1 MRSTFTLFLPVF
13 LALFIVPAALM
24 AQDSARLETLKNAR
38 IVTITSVI
46 RVNQIECARNLNVG
60 HDEAAL
66 HTPEAMKQFR
76 DAVSAG
82 MPGAR
87 ITWAFSWLALHDM
100 RPNYVKLR
108 KMAVEYHR
116 TLGDE
121 ITFIPGGYFAPMY
134 SSREQVN
141 RDIHEA
147 LEIIGQMVG
156 DGYRPKA
163 LIGGFLAAENLR
175 FLAEEEG
182 IHVAQG
188 TIWSQYGI
196 DNGDGDGSICYP
208 YYPSRTH
215 VCRPAQGKE
224 DFIDCVNLDGW
235 TCDFLCAR
243 RFGFEGGFNSR
254 LGVGPIEAY
263 RLPPGL
269 GIQEVM
275 ATTANHFDENLPRNG
290 FGWVTVNWEL
300 SLVNDMKPDVT
311 PHLTE
316 WLEKI
321 HERWPDARVVTMGE
335 FGETWRRE
343 HPTNDGLNYEFVER
357 GTGIAGSDANL
368 EIHWWMNQNFRLA
381 SLRDWKKNTEP
392 MIIDFTRYDL
402 PAAEP
407 ADPTPGKPTRNWSLV
422 NRINQK
428 HRRPEDAPIPFSQ
441 LTEEE
446 AAIVQKYIP
455 AEATK

>member
-1 MRSTFTLFLPVF
+1 MRFTFTRFLPVF
-13 LALFIVPAALM
+13 LALFILPSDLR
-24 AQDSARLETLKNAR
+24 AQELETLKNAR

-60 HDEAAL
+60 HDEADL
-66 HTPEAMKQFR
+66 HTLEAMKQFR

-108 KMAVEYHR
+108 EMAVEYHR

-147 LEIIGQMVG
+147 LEIVGQMVG
-156 DGYRPKA
+156 GGYRPKA

-235 TCDFLCAR
+235 TCD
-243 RFGFEGGFNSR
+243 
-254 LGVGPIEAY
+254 
-263 RLPPGL
+263 
-269 GIQEVM
+269 
-275 ATTANHFDENLPRNG
+275 
-290 FGWVTVNWEL
+290 
-300 SLVNDMKPDVT
+300 
-311 PHLTE
+311 
-316 WLEKI
+316 
-321 HERWPDARVVTMGE
+321 
-335 FGETWRRE
+335 
-343 HPTNDGLNYEFVER
+343 
-357 GTGIAGSDANL
+357 
-368 EIHWWMNQNFRLA
+368 
-381 SLRDWKKNTEP
+381 
-392 MIIDFTRYDL
+392 
-402 PAAEP
+402 
-407 ADPTPGKPTRNWSLV
+407 
-422 NRINQK
+422 
-428 HRRPEDAPIPFSQ
+428 
-441 LTEEE
+441 
-446 AAIVQKYIP
+446 
-455 AEATK
+455 

>member
-1 MRSTFTLFLPVF
+1 MRFTFTRFLPVF
-13 LALFIVPAALM
+13 LALFILPSDLR
-24 AQDSARLETLKNAR
+24 AQELETLKNAR

-60 HDEAAL
+60 HDEADL

-108 KMAVEYHR
+108 EMAVEYHR

-156 DGYRPKA
+156 GGYRPKA

-275 ATTANHFDENLPRNG
+275 AVTANHFDENLPRNG

-316 WLEKI
+316 WLQKI

-381 SLRDWKKNTEP
+381 SLRDWEKNTEP

-446 AAIVQKYIP
+446 AAIVQKYISP
-455 AEATK
+455 EATK

>member
-13 LALFIVPAALM
+13 LALFIVPAVLM

-108 KMAVEYHR
+108 EMAVEYHR

-156 DGYRPKA
+156 GGYRPKA

-275 ATTANHFDENLPRNG
+275 AVTANHFDENLPRNG

-316 WLEKI
+316 WLQKI

-381 SLRDWKKNTEP
+381 SLRDWEKNTEP

-446 AAIVQKYIP
+446 AAIVQKYISP
-455 AEATK
+455 EAAK

>member
-13 LALFIVPAALM
+13 LALFILPFGIR
-24 AQDSARLETLKNAR
+24 AQELETLKNAR

-108 KMAVEYHR
+108 EMAVEYHR

-147 LEIIGQMVG
+147 LEIVGQMVG

-275 ATTANHFDENLPRNG
+275 AVTANHFDENLPRNG

-316 WLEKI
+316 WLQKI
-321 HERWPDARVVTMGE
+321 RERWPDARVVTMGE

-381 SLRDWKKNTEP
+381 SLRDWEKNTEP

-446 AAIVQKYIP
+446 AAIVQKYISP
-455 AEATK
+455 EATK

>member
-108 KMAVEYHR
+108 EMAVEYHR

-215 VCRPAQGKE
+215 VCRPAQGKK

-275 ATTANHFDENLPRNG
+275 AVTANHFDENLPRNG

-381 SLRDWKKNTEP
+381 SLRDWEKNTEP

-446 AAIVQKYIP
+446 AAIVQKYISP
-455 AEATK
+455 EAAK

>member
-108 KMAVEYHR
+108 EMAVEYHR

-147 LEIIGQMVG
+147 LEIVGQMVG
-156 DGYRPKA
+156 GGYRPKA

-275 ATTANHFDENLPRNG
+275 AVTANHFDENLPRNG

-316 WLEKI
+316 WLQKI

-381 SLRDWKKNTEP
+381 SLRDWEKNTEP

-446 AAIVQKYIP
+446 AAIVQKYISP
-455 AEATK
+455 EAAK